1 MQTRAEV
8 RMEEKHN
15 IYKARTIS
23 TAVQLAREKAITG
36 QSTHVL
42 ITGSLY
48 LIGRALSLLR
58 RTIEYR
64 R

>member
-1 MQTRAEV
+1 
-8 RMEEKHN
+8 MEEKHN